1 MSRSGR
7 IRVHALI
14 DNLGT
19 GGAEMLLPEFAAP
32 AAAAGID
39 LSVGYFNSRF
49 GRLAADRLRGRGIE
63 PQLVP
68 VTSMVGVQS
77 FLRVRR
83 HLAAA
88 GADLVHTH
96 LGTSDCIGT
105 AAARSLGVPSVS
117 TLHAAAWDADS
128 PRSRLR
134 LRLSALARRHC
145 ADRIIAVSEGA
156 KAAYLATGWDVAGHL
171 AVIHN
176 GVAGTPEP
184 GAGRTVREALA
195 IPAGAP
201 VIAMVSSLRPEKAHD
216 VAIAALH
223 VLRER
228 HPGVRLLVAGDGPE
242 RPRLEARLGPLRD
255 AVVMAGHREDVMA
268 VLDAADVL
276 LHPSHTEAFPTVL
289 LEAMAASVPIV
300 ATAVGGTPEI
310 VRDGESGLLV
320 APPPEPARIAAAVGR
335 VLEDRALRE
344 RLAAGGRARFE
355 RSFTLERWVEGT
367 RALYEEVLEGE
378 RGRTFARAGGRAP
391 ARRHAEPDVP

>member
-1 MSRSGR
+1 MPGPGR

-39 LSVGYFNSRF
+39 LSVGYLNSRF
-49 GRLAADRLRGRGIE
+49 GRLAADRLRRRGIE
-63 PQLVP
+63 PEYVP
-68 VTSMVGVQS
+68 VTSMVGARS

-83 HLAAA
+83 HLAGV

-117 TLHAAAWDADS
+117 TLHAAAWESES
-128 PRSRLR
+128 PRGQIR
-134 LRLSALARRHC
+134 LRLSAIARRRC

-156 KAAYLATGWDVAGHL
+156 KAAYLDTGWDVAEHV

-176 GVAGTPEP
+176 GVAGTPAP
-184 GAGRTVREALA
+184 GAGRAVREALG
-195 IPAGAP
+195 IPMDAP

-216 VAIAALH
+216 VALLALPA
-223 VLRER
+223 LRER
-228 HPGVRLLVAGDGPE
+228 FPGVRLLVAGDGPE
-242 RPRLEARLGPLRD
+242 RPRLERLLDLVGG

-276 LHPSHTEAFPTVL
+276 LHPSLTEAFPTVL
-289 LEAMAASVPIV
+289 LEAMAASVPVV

-320 APPPEPARIAAAVGR
+320 APPPEPSRLAAAVGR
-335 VLEDRALRE
+335 VLEDPGLRE

-355 RSFTLERWVEGT
+355 RSFTLERWVQGT
-367 RALYEEVLEGE
+367 RKLYEELLEAGPC
-378 RGRTFARAGGRAP
+378 RTPSHAQVPAP
-391 ARRHAEPDVP
+391 APGHAEPDVP